1 MTDTDTMPDS
11 FFRSL
16 DDQEVNEF
24 KQWAR
29 DNHKPGDTIQ
39 GIWHPVIRE
48 ECQRIDQESSDN
60 G

>member
-1 MTDTDTMPDS
+1 MSNTDTMPDS

-16 DDQEVNEF
+16 DDQETEEF

-29 DNHKPGDTIQ
+29 DNHKPGDIIQ
-39 GIWHPVIRE
+39 GIWHPVIRK
-48 ECQRIDQESSDN
+48 ECERIDKER